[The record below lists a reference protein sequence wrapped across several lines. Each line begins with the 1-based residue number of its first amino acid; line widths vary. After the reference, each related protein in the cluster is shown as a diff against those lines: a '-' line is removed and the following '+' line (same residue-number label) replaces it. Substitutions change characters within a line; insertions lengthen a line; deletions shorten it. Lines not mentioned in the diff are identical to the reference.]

1 VSEPVIA
8 AVRGALEH
16 KTLDSALVSVGGV
29 TLRVLCPLS
38 TLSRLEVG
46 QTVHLH
52 TYLLVREDAL
62 TLYGFSAEGDRATF
76 EQLIGITGVGPR
88 TALALLSTMSTQ
100 TLRDAILSEDVTR
113 LTLAPG
119 VGRKLASRLIL
130 ELRPQMEKLVFG
142 SAAGHTG
149 DGAAP
154 SPRGQVLEALT
165 SLGYSPSD
173 AAAAVRALPEDA
185 TGSLEDLI
193 LQALRSLAKES

>member
-1 VSEPVIA
+1 VIA

-29 TLRVLCPLS
+29 TLRVYCPLS
-38 TLSRLEVG
+38 TLSKLDVG
-46 QTVHLH
+46 ETVHLH

-62 TLYGFSAEGDRATF
+62 TLYGFSAESDRATF
-76 EQLIGITGVGPR
+76 EQLIAITGVGPR

-142 SAAGHTG
+142 AASSPAG

-193 LQALRSLAKES
+193 LQALRSLAKE

>member
-1 VSEPVIA
+1 VIA

-16 KTLDSALVSVGGV
+16 KTLDSALITVGGV
-29 TLRVLCPLS
+29 TLRVYCPLS
-38 TLSRLEVG
+38 TLSRLDVG
-46 QTVHLH
+46 ESVHLH

-100 TLRDAILSEDVTR
+100 ALRDAILSEDVTR

-142 SAAGHTG
+142 PTAPGQTG
-149 DGAAP
+149 DGASH

-185 TGSLEDLI
+185 TGALEDLI
-193 LQALRSLAKES
+193 LQALRSLAKE

>member
-1 VSEPVIA
+1 VIA

-16 KTLDSALVSVGGV
+16 KTLDSALIAVGGV
-29 TLRVLCPLS
+29 TLRIYCPLS
-38 TLSRLEVG
+38 TLSRLDVG
-46 QTVHLH
+46 ESVHLH

-62 TLYGFSAEGDRATF
+62 TLYGFSAESDRATF

-142 SAAGHTG
+142 SATPGQAG
-149 DGAAP
+149 DGSTP
-154 SPRGQVLEALT
+154 SPRGQALEALT

-185 TGSLEDLI
+185 SGSLEDLI
-193 LQALRSLAKES
+193 LQALRSLAKE

>member
-1 VSEPVIA
+1 VIA

-16 KTLDSALVSVGGV
+16 KTLDSALVSIGGV
-29 TLRVLCPLS
+29 TLRVYCPLS
-38 TLSRLEVG
+38 TLSKLDVG
-46 QTVHLH
+46 ETIHLH

-62 TLYGFSAEGDRATF
+62 TLYGFSAEADRATF

-113 LTLAPG
+113 LILAPG

-142 SAAGHTG
+142 PAAPGQTG
-149 DGAAP
+149 DGATP

-193 LQALRSLAKES
+193 LQALRSLAKE

>member
-1 VSEPVIA
+1 VIA

-16 KTLDSALVSVGGV
+16 KTLDSALVAVGGV
-29 TLRVLCPLS
+29 TLRVYCPLS
-38 TLSRLEVG
+38 TLSRLDVG
-46 QTVHLH
+46 ETVHLH

-62 TLYGFSAEGDRATF
+62 TLYGFSAEDDRQIF
-76 EQLIGITGVGPR
+76 EQLIAITGVGPR

-130 ELRPQMEKLVFG
+130 ELRPQMEKLAFG
-142 SAAGHTG
+142 A
-149 DGAAP
+149 GAASQSGGSP
-154 SPRGQVLEALT
+154 STSPRGQVLEALT
-165 SLGYSPSD
+165 SLGYPPTD

-193 LQALRSLAKES
+193 LQALRSLAKE

>member
-1 VSEPVIA
+1 VIA

-38 TLSRLEVG
+38 TLSKLDVG
-46 QTVHLH
+46 ENVHLH

-62 TLYGFSAEGDRATF
+62 TLYGFSAEADRATF

-130 ELRPQMEKLVFG
+130 ELRPQMEKLPFG
-142 SAAGHTG
+142 PAAPGKA
-149 DGAAP
+149 GATP

-193 LQALRSLAKES
+193 LQALRSLAKE

>member
-1 VSEPVIA
+1 MIA

-16 KTLDSALVSVGGV
+16 KTLDSALVSIGGV
-29 TLRVLCPLS
+29 TLRVFCPLS
-38 TLSRLEVG
+38 TLSRLDVG
-46 QTVHLH
+46 ESVYLH

-62 TLYGFSAEGDRATF
+62 TLYGFSAEADRATF

-100 TLRDAILSEDVTR
+100 ALRDAILSEDVTR

-142 SAAGHTG
+142 PSAPGQTG
-149 DGAAP
+149 DGATP
-154 SPRGQVLEALT
+154 STRGQVLEALT

-173 AAAAVRALPEDA
+173 AAAAVRALPENA

-193 LQALRSLAKES
+193 LQALRSLAKE

>member
-1 VSEPVIA
+1 VIA

-16 KTLDSALVSVGGV
+16 KTLDSALISVGGV

-38 TLSRLEVG
+38 TLSKLDVG
-46 QTVHLH
+46 ENVHLH

-62 TLYGFSAEGDRATF
+62 TLYGFSAEVDRATF

-142 SAAGHTG
+142 PAAPGQTG
-149 DGAAP
+149 AGAAP

-185 TGSLEDLI
+185 AGSLEDLI
-193 LQALRSLAKES
+193 LQALRSLAKE

>member
-1 VSEPVIA
+1 VIA

-38 TLSRLEVG
+38 TLSKLDIGEN
-46 QTVHLH
+46 VHLH

-62 TLYGFSAEGDRATF
+62 TLYGFSAEADRATF

-142 SAAGHTG
+142 PTAPGQAG
-149 DGAAP
+149 DGATP

-193 LQALRSLAKES
+193 LQALRSLAKE

>member
-1 VSEPVIA
+1 VIA
-8 AVRGALEH
+8 SVRGALEH
-16 KTLDSALVSVGGV
+16 KTLDSALITVGGV
-29 TLRVLCPLS
+29 TLRVYCPLS

-46 QTVHLH
+46 ATVHLH

-62 TLYGFSAEGDRATF
+62 TLYGFSAEADRATF

-100 TLRDAILSEDVTR
+100 ALRDAILSEDVTR

-142 SAAGHTG
+142 PAAPGQTV
-149 DGAAP
+149 DGATP

-193 LQALRSLAKES
+193 LQALRSLAKE

>member
-1 VSEPVIA
+1 MIA
-8 AVRGALEH
+8 AVRGSLEH

-29 TLRVLCPLS
+29 TLRVYCPLS
-38 TLSRLEVG
+38 TLSKLDVG
-46 QTVHLH
+46 ETVHLH

-100 TLRDAILSEDVTR
+100 ALRDAILSEDVTR

-142 SAAGHTG
+142 PAARGQTG
-149 DGAAP
+149 DGATP

-193 LQALRSLAKES
+193 LQALRSLAKE

>member
-1 VSEPVIA
+1 VIA

-62 TLYGFSAEGDRATF
+62 TLYGFSAEADRATF

-142 SAAGHTG
+142 PAAGPTG

>member
-1 VSEPVIA
+1 VIA

-16 KTLDSALVSVGGV
+16 KTLDSALITVGGV
-29 TLRVLCPLS
+29 TLRVYCPLS

-46 QTVHLH
+46 ESVHLH

-62 TLYGFSAEGDRATF
+62 TLYGFSAEADRATF

-88 TALALLSTMSTQ
+88 TGLALLSTMSTQ
-100 TLRDAILSEDVTR
+100 TLRDAILSEDVMR

-142 SAAGHTG
+142 PAAPGLAG
-149 DGAAP
+149 DGAAS

-173 AAAAVRALPEDA
+173 AAAAVRALPDDA

-193 LQALRSLAKES
+193 LQALRSLAKE

>member
-1 VSEPVIA
+1 MIA

-16 KTLDSALVSVGGV
+16 KTLDSALITVGGV
-29 TLRVLCPLS
+29 TLRVYCPLS
-38 TLSRLEVG
+38 TLSKLDVG
-46 QTVHLH
+46 ETVHLH

-62 TLYGFSAEGDRATF
+62 TLYGFSAEADRAAF

-100 TLRDAILSEDVTR
+100 TLRDAILSEDVSR

-142 SAAGHTG
+142 PAAPGQTS

-193 LQALRSLAKES
+193 LLALRSLAKE

>member
-1 VSEPVIA
+1 VIA

-16 KTLDSALVSVGGV
+16 KTLDSALITVGGV
-29 TLRVLCPLS
+29 TLRVYCPLS
-38 TLSRLEVG
+38 TLSKLDVG
-46 QTVHLH
+46 ETVRLH

-100 TLRDAILSEDVTR
+100 ALRDAILSEDVTR

-142 SAAGHTG
+142 PAAPGQPG

-193 LQALRSLAKES
+193 LQALRSLAKE

>member
-142 SAAGHTG
+142 PAAGPTG

>member
-1 VSEPVIA
+1 VIA

-16 KTLDSALVSVGGV
+16 KTLDSALITVGGV
-29 TLRVLCPLS
+29 TLRVYCPLS

-46 QTVHLH
+46 ETVHLH

-62 TLYGFSAEGDRATF
+62 TLYGFSADGDRATF

-119 VGRKLASRLIL
+119 VGRKLASRLVL

-142 SAAGHTG
+142 SAASGPAG

-193 LQALRSLAKES
+193 LQALRSLAKE

>member
-1 VSEPVIA
+1 MIA

-16 KTLDSALVSVGGV
+16 KTLDSALISVGGV
-29 TLRVLCPLS
+29 TLRVYCPLS

-46 QTVHLH
+46 ESVHLH

-62 TLYGFSAEGDRATF
+62 TLYGFSAEIDRATF

-100 TLRDAILSEDVTR
+100 ALRDAILSEDVTR

-142 SAAGHTG
+142 PTAPGQTG
-149 DGAAP
+149 DGATP

-193 LQALRSLAKES
+193 LQALRSLAKE

>member
-1 VSEPVIA
+1 VIA

-16 KTLDSALVSVGGV
+16 KTLDSALIAVGGV
-29 TLRVLCPLS
+29 TLRVYCPLS

-46 QTVHLH
+46 ETVHLH

-62 TLYGFSAEGDRATF
+62 TLYGFSADGDRATF

-119 VGRKLASRLIL
+119 VGRKLASRLVL

-142 SAAGHTG
+142 SAASGPAG

-193 LQALRSLAKES
+193 LQALRSLAKE

>member
-1 VSEPVIA
+1 MIA
-8 AVRGALEH
+8 AVRGTLDH

-29 TLRVLCPLS
+29 TLRVYCPLS
-38 TLSRLEVG
+38 TLSKLDVG
-46 QTVHLH
+46 ETVHLH

-62 TLYGFSAEGDRATF
+62 TLYGFSAEGDRTTF

-142 SAAGHTG
+142 PAAPGQIG
-149 DGAAP
+149 GGATP

-193 LQALRSLAKES
+193 LQALRSLAKE

>member
-1 VSEPVIA
+1 MIA
-8 AVRGALEH
+8 AVRGSLEH

-29 TLRVLCPLS
+29 TLRIYCPLP
-38 TLSRLEVG
+38 TLSRLDLGE
-46 QTVHLH
+46 TVHLH

-62 TLYGFSAEGDRATF
+62 TLYGFSGEADRATF

-100 TLRDAILSEDVTR
+100 ALRDAILSEDVTR

-119 VGRKLASRLIL
+119 VGRKLAARLIL

-142 SAAGHTG
+142 PAASDRAS
-149 DGAAP
+149 DGATP

-193 LQALRSLAKES
+193 LQALRSLAKE

>member
-1 VSEPVIA
+1 MIA
-8 AVRGALEH
+8 AVRGSLEH
-16 KTLDSALVSVGGV
+16 KTLDSALISVGGV
-29 TLRVLCPLS
+29 TLRVYCPLS
-38 TLSRLEVG
+38 TLSKLDVG
-46 QTVHLH
+46 ETVHLH

-62 TLYGFSAEGDRATF
+62 TLYGFSAEGDRTTF

-100 TLRDAILSEDVTR
+100 ALRDAILSEDVTR

-142 SAAGHTG
+142 PAAAGQAG
-149 DGAAP
+149 DGATP

-193 LQALRSLAKES
+193 LQALRSLAKE

>member
-1 VSEPVIA
+1 VIA

-16 KTLDSALVSVGGV
+16 KTLDSALVAVGGV
-29 TLRVLCPLS
+29 TLRVYCPLS
-38 TLSRLEVG
+38 TLSRLDVG

-76 EQLIGITGVGPR
+76 EQLIAITGVGPR

-119 VGRKLASRLIL
+119 VGRKLAGRLIL
-130 ELRPQMEKLVFG
+130 ELRPPMEKLVFG
-142 SAAGHTG
+142 PSAAGQTG
-149 DGAAP
+149 DGSSP

-193 LQALRSLAKES
+193 LQALRSLAKDQ

>member
-1 VSEPVIA
+1 
-8 AVRGALEH
+8 
-16 KTLDSALVSVGGV
+16 
-29 TLRVLCPLS
+29 
-38 TLSRLEVG
+38 
-46 QTVHLH
+46 
-52 TYLLVREDAL
+52 VREDAL

-100 TLRDAILSEDVTR
+100 ALRDAILSEDVTR

-142 SAAGHTG
+142 PAAPGQTR
-149 DGAAP
+149 DGASP

-193 LQALRSLAKES
+193 LQALRSLAKE

>member
-1 VSEPVIA
+1 VIA

-16 KTLDSALVSVGGV
+16 KTLDSALISIGGV
-29 TLRVLCPLS
+29 TLRVYCPLS

-46 QTVHLH
+46 ESVHLH

-62 TLYGFSAEGDRATF
+62 TLYGFSAESDRATF

-142 SAAGHTG
+142 PAAPGQMG
-149 DGAAP
+149 DVASP

-193 LQALRSLAKES
+193 LQALRSLAKE

>member
-1 VSEPVIA
+1 VIA

-38 TLSRLEVG
+38 TLSKLDVG
-46 QTVHLH
+46 ENVHLH

-62 TLYGFSAEGDRATF
+62 TLYGFSAEADRATF

-142 SAAGHTG
+142 PAASGQAG
-149 DGAAP
+149 DGATP

-193 LQALRSLAKES
+193 LQALRSLAKE